1 MNKPINKYYY
11 FEFSDTLFLKLN
23 YICNTLDPVLKT
35 SYAMTKN
42 TTDLVNDSIVQEFQG
57 LIDQGNDFFKIEL
70 LRPAKKCYKKALEL
84 NINQEKVQQ
93 KIAECDR
100 LLTFEKKVV
109 WILSAIT
116 AAAILL
122 WILFK

>member
-1 MNKPINKYYY
+1 
-11 FEFSDTLFLKLN
+11 
-23 YICNTLDPVLKT
+23 
-35 SYAMTKN
+35 MTKN

-84 NINQEKVQQ
+84 NIDQEEVQQ

-100 LLTFEKKVV
+100 LLTFEKRVV
-109 WILSAIT
+109 WILSAIM